1 LPPPP
6 RVSPRNALD
15 WRSVRIF
22 TRYIW
27 REVLSHAFLGG
38 ALFTF
43 VLFMKNIGDLL
54 EMAVRNSAS
63 LGGVAKVFVF
73 LLPNT
78 LTLTIPMAV
87 LVGVL
92 LGLSRLS
99 ADSEITAMRAVGI
112 GAWFFVKVVSA
123 VAIIAWGISLAVSL
137 YVAPKATAAL
147 LQLKED
153 LKNQQASFEIQPR
166 VFYEDFKNYVLY
178 VQDIRAGTGAA
189 RWQRIF
195 LADLSDPVSPKITTA
210 EEALV
215 ANGGPNTLLMRLR
228 SGTEHEMVTT
238 NGNTQYQVSTFVE
251 SELPLSIG
259 TPEDTHLG
267 RNDAPIL
274 AMGNRALYKRSR
286 EPGGK
291 QYLIEL
297 HKRFAY
303 PVACLVLMLI
313 GIPLGLSSR
322 RGGKSTG
329 FVVTIALVFIYYSL
343 SLTGVSLAREGKLPV
358 FAGVWSANI
367 LFALAGLELLR
378 QMALTGSTGTQF
390 AAVAARLKT
399 VEFLRQKAK
408 PERRTEEER
417 PSHERGR
424 FPLILDGYVLREFLN
439 TFVMVLVSFVLL
451 LLVFTFFEL
460 LGDIIRN
467 RTPLVTVGEYL
478 INLTP
483 NMFYNITPL
492 GVLVA
497 VLVTFGVLT
506 RTNEFTAMKATGIS
520 LYRVMVPIL
529 VVSALI
535 AVAQFLFDQS
545 YLPTAN
551 RRQEALR
558 SVIKGRPAQT
568 FLRPDQKWIFGRQD
582 PGKPGRIFYYQFFD
596 QHEDRF
602 ANLTVFEFNP
612 ENFALSRRI
621 FASNV
626 HWEPQLQQWIFEHGW
641 ERRFDGEAVSSFA
654 QFNVESF
661 PEINEPP
668 QYFKKESLQ
677 SQEMTF
683 GELQRYIRDLGQSG
697 FDTKHLSVQLNIKLA
712 YPIITIVM
720 AVLAIPFALSMGKRG
735 SLTGIAAAIGVAI
748 AYWVLKSTFEALGDV
763 NFLPTLLAAWSPDL
777 LFGFTG
783 AYLLL
788 RTPT

>member
-1 LPPPP
+1 
-6 RVSPRNALD
+6 
-15 WRSVRIF
+15 VRIF

-27 REVLSHAFLGG
+27 HEVLSHAFLGG

-123 VAIIAWGISLAVSL
+123 VAVIAWGISLADSL

-147 LQLKED
+147 LQLKDE

-238 NGNTQYQVSTFVE
+238 NGNPQYQVSTFVE

-259 TPEDTHLG
+259 APEDTHLG

-274 AMGNRALYKRSR
+274 AMGNRALYERSKG
-286 EPGGK
+286 PGGK

-303 PVACLVLMLI
+303 PAACLVLMLI

-378 QMALTGSTGTQF
+378 QMAVGGSTGTQF

-399 VEFLRQKAK
+399 VQFLRRNAT
-408 PERRTEEER
+408 PDRRIEEDR
-417 PSHERGR
+417 PVHERGR

-439 TFVMVLVSFVLL
+439 TFVLVLVSFVLL

-492 GVLVA
+492 AVLVA

-520 LYRVMVPIL
+520 LYRVMIPIL

-535 AVAQFLFDQS
+535 AVALFLFDES
-545 YLPTAN
+545 YLPSAN

-558 SVIKGRPAQT
+558 SIIKGRPAQT
-568 FLRPDQKWIFGRQD
+568 FLRPDQKWIFGRQE

-596 QHEDRF
+596 QGEDRF

-621 FASNV
+621 FASSV
-626 HWEPQLQQWIFEHGW
+626 HWEPQLQQWVFEHGW
-641 ERRFDGEAVSSFA
+641 ERRFDGEAISSFG

-668 QYFKKESLQ
+668 QYFKKEALQ
-677 SQEMTF
+677 SKEMTF
-683 GELQRYIRDLGQSG
+683 GELQRYIRDLKQSG
-697 FDTKHLSVQLNIKLA
+697 FETKNLSVQLNLKLA
-712 YPIITIVM
+712 YPLITLVM
-720 AVLAIPFALSMGKRG
+720 AVLAIPFALSMGRRG
-735 SLTGIAAAIGVAI
+735 SLTGIAAAIGLAI
-748 AYWVLKSTFEALGDV
+748 AYWVVNDTFVELGNV
-763 NFLPTLLAAWSPDL
+763 NILPTLLAAWSPDL
-777 LFGFTG
+777 LFGFAG

>member
-1 LPPPP
+1 L
-6 RVSPRNALD
+6 
-15 WRSVRIF
+15 RIL

-27 REVLSHAFLGG
+27 NEVLSHAVLGG

-43 VLFMKNIGDLL
+43 ILFMKNIGELL
-54 EMAVRNSAS
+54 EMAARNTAS
-63 LGGVAKVFVF
+63 LGGVAKVFLF

-99 ADSEITAMRAVGI
+99 ADSEITAMRAVGV
-112 GAWFFVKVVSA
+112 GVWFFVKVVSA
-123 VAIIAWGISLAVSL
+123 VAIIAWGISLANSL
-137 YVAPKATAAL
+137 YLAPKATAAL
-147 LQLKED
+147 LQLKDD

-178 VQDIRAGTGAA
+178 VQDIRAGTGSAH
-189 RWQRIF
+189 WQRIF
-195 LADLSDPVSPKITTA
+195 LADLSDPSTPKVTTA
-210 EEALV
+210 AEAVV
-215 ANGGPNTLLMRLR
+215 ANGGANTLLMRLR
-228 SGTEHEMVTT
+228 NGTEHEMVST
-238 NGNTQYQVSTFVE
+238 NGGPQYQVSTFVE

-259 TPEDTHLG
+259 TQEDTHLG
-267 RNDAPIL
+267 HNEAPIL
-274 AMGNRALYKRSR
+274 ALSNRALYDRAQAV
-286 EPGGK
+286 GGK
-291 QYLIEL
+291 PYLIEL

-303 PVACLVLMLI
+303 PAACLVLMLI

-358 FAGVWSANI
+358 FLGVWAANI
-367 LFALAGLELLR
+367 LFALSGLVLLR
-378 QMALTGSTGTQF
+378 QMAVGGAAGAQF
-390 AAVAARLKT
+390 ATIAGWFKNLEIFRP
-399 VEFLRQKAK
+399 KAK
-408 PERRTEEER
+408 PTGRAEEEHHA
-417 PSHERGR
+417 HERGR
-424 FPLILDGYVLREFLN
+424 FPLILDGYVLREFLT
-439 TFVMVLVSFVLL
+439 TFVLVLVSFVLL

-467 RTPLVTVGEYL
+467 RTPLVTVGDYL

-520 LYRVMVPIL
+520 LYRVMTPIL
-529 VVSALI
+529 VVSAMI
-535 AVAQFLFDQS
+535 AVALFLFDES

-568 FLRPDQKWIFGRQD
+568 FLRPDQKWIFGKQE

-596 QHEDRF
+596 QKEDRF
-602 ANLTVFEFNP
+602 ANLTVFEFDP
-612 ENFALSRRI
+612 ENFSLTRRI
-621 FASNV
+621 FASSV
-626 HWEPQLQQWIFEHGW
+626 HWEPQLQQWVFEHGW
-641 ERRFDGEAVSSFA
+641 ERRFDGEAVSSFS
-654 QFNVESF
+654 QFSVESF
-661 PEINEPP
+661 PEIDEQP
-668 QYFKKESLQ
+668 QYFKKEAVQ
-677 SQEMTF
+677 AKEMSF
-683 GELQRYIRDLGQSG
+683 GELERYIRDLGQSG
-697 FDTKHLSVQLNIKLA
+697 FDTKDLSIQLNLKLA
-712 YPIITIVM
+712 YPLITLVM

-735 SLTGIAAAIGVAI
+735 SLTGIAAAIGLAI
-748 AYWVLKSTFEALGDV
+748 AYLVLTQTFQELGDV
-763 NFLPTLLAAWSPDL
+763 NLLPTLLAAWSPDL
-777 LFGFTG
+777 LFGLTG